1 MSDSDT
7 IAAISTSLGN
17 SGINIIRISGEN
29 SFDIIKKIF
38 KKGRSKSDFN
48 IKEVDSHTIHYGFI
62 EYDGECVDEVMLSV
76 FKRPN
81 SYTRDDVAE
90 INCHGGSFIA
100 KKILEIILKLGGR
113 LAEPGEF
120 SKRAFLNGRIDLS
133 QAEAVMNLISSKSE
147 YSLKSS
153 MSQMRGDLSA
163 KIKDI
168 RERLLHDVAY
178 IEAALDD
185 PEHYD
190 LTGYNIEIEVNMRDC
205 LSVIDKLIDS
215 FSYGRVIR
223 EGIDTVIV
231 GKPNAGKSSL
241 MNNFLNE
248 DRAIVTDIPGTTRDV
263 IEYSVNI
270 GDINLNLIDTAGI
283 HETENKIEKI
293 GIEKTYKYL
302 SEAQLVLYV
311 VDTSDSLTERDIE
324 LYKKV
329 RILPHIVLLNKS
341 DKSISKDFDGSL
353 FDDSVCINYSTLDKT
368 GYVELINAIK
378 KMFLSNEIDIE
389 NEIYI
394 TSVRHLELLN
404 KAKESLTN
412 VLNEIDND
420 LSEDMLTI
428 DIMDAYEYL
437 GLIIGETVDEDLF
450 DRIFREFCTGK

>member
-62 EYDGECVDEVMLSV
+62 EYNGECVDEVMLSV

-190 LTGYNIEIEVNMRDC
+190 LTGYNIELEVNIRDC

-283 HETENKIEKI
+283 HETEDKIEKI

>member
-62 EYDGECVDEVMLSV
+62 EYNGECVDEVMLSV

-100 KKILEIILKLGGR
+100 KKIIEIILKLGGR

-153 MSQMRGDLSA
+153 ISQMRGDLSA

-190 LTGYNIEIEVNMRDC
+190 LTGYNIELEVNIRDC

-311 VDTSDSLTERDIE
+311 VDTSDSLMESDIE

>member
-17 SGINIIRISGEN
+17 SGINIVRISGDDT
-29 SFDIIKKIF
+29 FGIIGKIF
-38 KKGRSKSDFN
+38 KRGKSKSDFN
-48 IKEVDSHTIHYGFI
+48 IEDIDSHTIHYGYI
-62 EYDGECVDEVMLSV
+62 EYNGNCVDEVMVSV
-76 FKRPN
+76 FKKPN

-120 SKRAFLNGRIDLS
+120 SKRAFLSGRIDLS

-168 RERLLHDVAY
+168 RDRLLHDVAY
-178 IEAALDD
+178 IESALDD

-190 LTGYNIEIEVNMRDC
+190 LTGYNSELEVDIRQC
-205 LSVIDKLIDS
+205 LCVIDKLIDS
-215 FSYGRVIR
+215 FSYGRVIK

-248 DRAIVTDIPGTTRDV
+248 DRAIVTEIPGTTRDV
-263 IEYSVNI
+263 IEYTVNI
-270 GDINLNLIDTAGI
+270 GDININLIDTAGI
-283 HETENKIEKI
+283 HETEDKIEKI
-293 GIEKTYKYL
+293 GIEKTLKYL
-302 SEAQLVLYV
+302 SEAQLILYV
-311 VDTSDSLTERDIE
+311 IDVSESLTERDIE
-324 LYKKV
+324 LYK
-329 RILPHIVLLNKS
+329 RISSIPHIVLLNKI
-341 DKSISKDFDGSL
+341 DREISKDFDSSL
-353 FDDSVCINYSTLDKT
+353 FEGSVCIYYSTFNKT
-368 GYVELINAIK
+368 GYSELINSIK
-378 KMFLSNEIDIE
+378 NMFLNNEIDIE

-394 TSVRHLELLN
+394 TSMRHFELLR

-428 DIMDAYEYL
+428 DIMDTYEYL
-437 GLIIGETVDEDLF
+437 GMIIGETVDEDLF
-450 DRIFREFCTGK
+450 DRIFSEFCTGK

>member
-7 IAAISTSLGN
+7 IAAISTALGN
-17 SGINIIRISGEN
+17 SGINIIRISGEDT
-29 SFDIIKKIF
+29 FDIIEKIF
-38 KKGRSKSDFN
+38 KKGKNKSDF
-48 IKEVDSHTIHYGFI
+48 IIEETDSHTIHYGYI
-62 EYDGECVDEVMLSV
+62 EYNGSCVDEVMLSV
-76 FKRPN
+76 FKSPN

-133 QAEAVMNLISSKSE
+133 QAEAVMNLIHSKSE

-163 KIKDI
+163 EI
-168 RERLLHDVAY
+168 RNIRDKLLHDVAY

-190 LTGYNIEIEVNMRDC
+190 LTGYNSELEVNIRDC
-205 LSVIDKLIDS
+205 LAVINKLINS
-215 FSYGRVIR
+215 FSYGRVIK

-231 GKPNAGKSSL
+231 GRPNAGKSSL

-248 DRAIVTDIPGTTRDV
+248 DRAIVTDIPGTTRDI

-270 GDINLNLIDTAGI
+270 GDINMNLIDTAGI
-283 HETENKIEKI
+283 HETEDTIEKI
-293 GIEKTYKYL
+293 GIEKTFQYL
-302 SEAQLVLYV
+302 NDAQLVLYV
-311 VDTSDSLTERDIE
+311 IDTSDNLTDADIA
-324 LYKKV
+324 LYK
-329 RILPHIVLLNKS
+329 RISNFPHIVLLNKS
-341 DKSISKDFDGSL
+341 DKHISENFDRSL
-353 FDDSVCINYSTLDKT
+353 FGNSICIHYSALDKT
-368 GYVELINAIK
+368 GYNELINAIK
-378 KMFLSNEIDIE
+378 SMFLNNEIDIE

-404 KAKESLTN
+404 KAKDSLTN

-437 GLIIGETVDEDLF
+437 GFIIGETVDEDLF
-450 DRIFREFCTGK
+450 DRIFSEFCTGK

>member
-17 SGINIIRISGEN
+17 SGINIVRISGEN

-190 LTGYNIEIEVNMRDC
+190 LTGYNIELEVNIRDC

-283 HETENKIEKI
+283 HETEDKIEKI